1 METSSNG
8 IAPSSNASGEEEK
21 VVTDGSKDVVSYETF
36 NKLLAQR
43 KKDREKLTNYEKQL
57 EELSGWKK
65 SLEEQE
71 SVKKGEYE
79 KILSTYKTENETLKS
94 KLSEVQ
100 KSIVDGQ
107 KYQSFIDKLP
117 GRLDRSEYLQ
127 FVNVEEIAIDPETG
141 VVDEATVQSA
151 VDKFVKNYGK
161 LITPTNTKSLPSH
174 AQIGQVGTTIKTVKQ
189 MSNEELKQAF
199 IKGQL

>member
-1 METSSNG
+1 MEQSSNG
-8 IAPSSNASGEEEK
+8 IASSTASSDEEK
-21 VVTDGSKDVVSYETF
+21 VITDGSKDTVSYETF

-65 SLEEQE
+65 QIEEQE

-79 KILSTYKTENETLKS
+79 KILSTYKTENETLKG

-141 VVDEATVQSA
+141 VVDEATVQGA

-174 AQIGQVGTTIKTVKQ
+174 DRIGSVTITPKSVKQ
-189 MSNEELKQAF
+189 LSNEELKQAF

>member
-1 METSSNG
+1 MEEQSSSAAN
-8 IAPSSNASGEEEK
+8 AEASGKAEE
-21 VVTDGSKDVVSYETF
+21 VTNTVKDSVSYETF

-43 KKDREKLTNYEKQL
+43 KKDKEVLKTYEKQV

-65 SLEEQE
+65 SIEEQE

-79 KILSTYKTENETLKS
+79 KILTTYKTENEALKG

-107 KYQSFIDKLP
+107 KYNAFLDKLP

-127 FVNVEEIAIDPETG
+127 FVDIEEIAIDPDTG
-141 VVDEATVQSA
+141 IVDEATVQSS
-151 VDKFVKNYGK
+151 VDKFVKGFGK

-174 AQIGQVGTTIKTVKQ
+174 DRIGDVGYKPKSIKAL
-189 MSNEELKQAF
+189 SDAELKEAF
-199 IKGQL
+199 LKGNL

>member
-1 METSSNG
+1 MEQSSNG
-8 IAPSSNASGEEEK
+8 IASSNASGEEEK
-21 VVTDGSKDVVSYETF
+21 VVTDGSKDTVSYETF

-43 KKDREKLTNYEKQL
+43 KKDREKLGTYEKQL

-65 SLEEQE
+65 QLEEQE

-79 KILSTYKTENETLKS
+79 KILSTYKTENEALKG

-127 FVNVEEIAIDPETG
+127 FVNVEDIAIDPETG

-151 VDKFVKNYGK
+151 VDKFVKSYGK

-174 AQIGQVGTTIKTVKQ
+174 DRIGSVTITPKSLKQ

-199 IKGQL
+199 IKGQS